1 MGNCFIRSGNGFIY
15 WGLFMA
21 LCYVPFLFLDF
32 WHGCFIRYVQQK
44 GQSNNRCKFI
54 VNENLYFGYSCKHW
68 IILKNFII
76 NLLKKLLGYVSFV
89 SKYYCCFQ
97 KKICYF
103 FSLCFIFVAIVI
115 CILSAVTSISLKT
128 KGFLLTFMTD
138 PGNSFYIVWKGGR
151 FLRDLIY
158 EELPA
163 KRKIFLQ
170 CSVSLIIWASVTKFT
185 LEIDMKCQNR
195 LFVQTFFCSF
205 WKIPIMIN

>member
-1 MGNCFIRSGNGFIY
+1 
-15 WGLFMA
+15 MA

-32 WHGCFIRYVQQK
+32 CHGCFIRYVQQK

-54 VNENLYFGYSCKHW
+54 VNENMYFADSCKHW

-76 NLLKKLLGYVSFV
+76 NLLKKLLAYVSFV

-103 FSLCFIFVAIVI
+103 FSLCFILVAIAI

-138 PGNSFYIVWKGGR
+138 PGNSFYIVWKGGKIA
-151 FLRDLIY
+151 LGSDLWRITSQEKDLFPVLSFTNNLSKCYKIY
-158 EELPA
+158 
-163 KRKIFLQ
+163 
-170 CSVSLIIWASVTKFT
+170 SW
-185 LEIDMKCQNR
+185 N
-195 LFVQTFFCSF
+195 
-205 WKIPIMIN
+205 